1 MNFPGAPFNP
11 FVYFQFMKIEF
22 AITDEQLIKCRPAIL
37 ELRPQ
42 IGVDEYLDK
51 AKMLLPEG
59 AKMIYI
65 DDLTSIASPAV
76 AVFRINYYFYRGK
89 NMYIDDLICLP
100 RQRGK
105 GYAGALLDFMIEYAR
120 NNGCANVHLDSG
132 YQTERHDAHRLYLN
146 KGFHLASH
154 HFVLNFE

>member
-1 MNFPGAPFNP
+1 MNIGVLHLSS
-11 FVYFQFMKIEF
+11 FVYFQSMKIEF
-22 AITDEQLIKCRPAIL
+22 ANTNEQLLKCRLAIL
-37 ELRPQ
+37 ELRPH
-42 IGVDEYLDK
+42 IGVDQYLDK
-51 AKMLLPEG
+51 AKLLLAEG

-65 DDLTSIASPAV
+65 DDSTSHTSPAV

-100 RQRGK
+100 QYRGK

-120 NNGCANVHLDSG
+120 DSGCANVHLDSG
-132 YQTERHDAHRLYLN
+132 YQKERHDAHRLYLN

-154 HFVLNFE
+154 HFALNFE